1 MISKF
6 YIVDNKDRF
15 VSKREEVVLKL
26 EDDFINER
34 DWAITENTPSNAKSF
49 ETLEAAK
56 SWAKVYLTEAQ
67 RKHHMFRV
75 KQFNFK
81 YANQHLYTDIEPWEV
96 VNVIS
101 AKTIEI
107 RKMKAVEADWGREFV
122 AGGFFGHTPNNQDQK
137 WLIGS
142 DETQPVIRARLNK
155 KGFYK
160 SEHGSRHYLA
170 DQPIKFYDYNF

>member
-1 MISKF
+1 MTAAWHNTATALAL
-6 YIVDNKDRF
+6 VAAGVGRPRF
-15 VSKREEVVLKL
+15 VLAEVRRHGGLNPDQPGPL
-26 EDDFINER
+26 D
-34 DWAITENTPSNAKSF
+34 
-49 ETLEAAK
+49 
-56 SWAKVYLTEAQ
+56 YLTEAQ
-67 RKHHMFRV
+67 RKQHMFRV

-160 SEHGSRHYLA
+160 SDYGRHFLA